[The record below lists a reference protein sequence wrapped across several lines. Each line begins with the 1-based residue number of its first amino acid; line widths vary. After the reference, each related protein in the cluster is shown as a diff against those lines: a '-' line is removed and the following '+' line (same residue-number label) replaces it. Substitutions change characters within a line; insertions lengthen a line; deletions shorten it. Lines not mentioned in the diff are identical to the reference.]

1 MVLPA
6 GLVLPPAWTL
16 VVATDVCVEMDAA
29 GRIGVGVVDVPDDDG
44 RIVDKGRDAP
54 VFGCNGAVP
63 T

>member
-1 MVLPA
+1 M
-6 GLVLPPAWTL
+6 
-16 VVATDVCVEMDAA
+16 EMDAA